1 MADRSFPRR
10 DSSHGPKTR
19 RTAPRRV
26 ATRNVPSGGDRTD
39 RKVYPNADLDRR
51 LREAAADLDSYEATA
66 RALIAEL
73 DAEGYDLEI
82 SDPTQR
88 RKPVAESTAT
98 GPRSIED
105 QFRAEVDAIEL
116 HDREQE
122 ADLARRI
129 EFARWRLD
137 VALEAEG
144 IDPEELDGGS
154 HRPPMPGVHET
165 CVFPATVCRRWMEL
179 HAMRNEM
186 VERNLYLALIN
197 VERYAHTR
205 IGRMDLIQEG
215 SSALFRAVDG
225 FDWRRGLLFRTYA
238 VHWLNQAFRS
248 HLYNFGNTVRLPVY
262 LQKAMKHVHSA
273 VERLGNPKASV
284 EQIAEEADLKT
295 NIVESALGATR
306 STQSID
312 AALGGDGDGPSLQ
325 DLIPRDEEE
334 GDPYDPTMEE
344 FSVADGVEMALDR
357 LSDRERLVV
366 TKRFGL
372 MGEKEHTLA
381 EIAGELGVSL
391 ERIRQIQVRSMAKMA
406 TPKLRKAI
414 DPFLMQ

>member
-1 MADRSFPRR
+1 VADRRQPRR
-10 DSSHGPKTR
+10 AAAHGTFPTKE
-19 RTAPRRV
+19 
-26 ATRNVPSGGDRTD
+26 
-39 RKVYPNADLDRR
+39 LDRR
-51 LREAAADLDSYEATA
+51 LRAAADDLETYESTA
-66 RALIAEL
+66 RQLITEL
-73 DAEGYDLEI
+73 DEAGLDLEI
-82 SDPTQR
+82 SDPELR
-88 RKPVAESTAT
+88 RIERVSSTK
-98 GPRSIED
+98 PRSIED
-105 QFRAEVDAIEL
+105 QFRAEVDSILL
-116 HDREQE
+116 HDRAEE

-129 EFARWRLD
+129 EFARWRLE
-137 VALEAEG
+137 VALEAAG
-144 IDPEELDGGS
+144 IDSEELEQGG
-154 HRPPMPGVHET
+154 HRPPTQGVHET
-165 CVFPATVCRRWMEL
+165 CVYPERVCRRWMEL
-179 HAMRNEM
+179 HAMRKEM

-284 EQIAEEADLKT
+284 EQIAEEADIKQH
-295 NIVESALGATR
+295 IVESALGATR

-312 AALGGDGDGPSLQ
+312 AALGGDGDGPNLQ
-325 DLIPRDEEE
+325 DLIGLDREIH
-334 GDPYDPTMEE
+334 DPYSPTMED
-344 FSVADGVEMALDR
+344 FSLQDGVEMALDR

-372 MGEKEHTLA
+372 EGEKEHTLA

-391 ERIRQIQVRSMAKMA
+391 ERVRQIQVRSMAKMA

>member
-1 MADRSFPRR
+1 MADRRKPRR
-10 DSSHGPKTR
+10 AAAHGT
-19 RTAPRRV
+19 
-26 ATRNVPSGGDRTD
+26 
-39 RKVYPNADLDRR
+39 YPHEELDRR
-51 LREAAADLDSYEATA
+51 LRAAADDLETYETTA

-73 DAEGYDLEI
+73 DERGLDLEI
-82 SDPTQR
+82 SDPELR
-88 RKPVAESTAT
+88 RKERMHFTT
-98 GPRSIED
+98 PRSIED
-105 QFRAEVDAIEL
+105 QFRAEVDSILL
-116 HDREQE
+116 HDREEE

-129 EFARWRLD
+129 EFARWRLES
-137 VALEAEG
+137 ALAAEG
-144 IDPEELDGGS
+144 IDPEELGKGG
-154 HRPPMPGVHET
+154 HRPPSQGLHET
-165 CVFPATVCRRWMEL
+165 CVYPERVCRRWMEL
-179 HAMRNEM
+179 HAMRKEM

-273 VERLGNPKASV
+273 VERLGNPKATV
-284 EQIAEEADLKT
+284 EQIAEEADLREH
-295 NIVESALGATR
+295 IVESALGATR
-306 STQSID
+306 STTSID
-312 AALGGDGDGPSLQ
+312 AALGGDGNGPKLQ
-325 DLIPRDEEE
+325 DLISLGQEVQ
-334 GDPYDPTMEE
+334 DPYSPTMED
-344 FSVADGVEMALDR
+344 FSLQDGVEMALDR
-357 LSDRERLVV
+357 LSDRERMVV

-372 MGEKEHTLA
+372 EGEQEHTLA
-381 EIAGELGVSL
+381 QIAGELGVSL
-391 ERIRQIQVRSMAKMA
+391 ERVRQIQVRSMAKMA